1 MQLYAGFHVVRMPY
15 IQRRR
20 RALGWAK
27 SSGIRKRGRG
37 MTDTSKLLLQ
47 SSLGAEL
54 NEGQAAILGAL
65 MTTRHL
71 QDGEFLLSEGTADDA
86 LHVLLDG
93 KLEVVKSAGGDDE
106 ASLAVLRGGD
116 LAGELSFIDG
126 EPHTVGLRA
135 LTDSHVLSLQRT
147 DFEGIVTEHPDLAYL
162 VMRAVTRSV
171 HKIVH
176 RMNHQFIELN
186 NYIFKQHGR
195 Y

>member
-1 MQLYAGFHVVRMPY
+1 
-15 IQRRR
+15 
-20 RALGWAK
+20 
-27 SSGIRKRGRG
+27 

-54 NEGQAAILGAL
+54 NDEQASTLGGL
-65 MTTRHL
+65 MTTQHL
-71 QDGEFLLSEGTADDA
+71 KDGEFLISEGTADDT
-86 LHVLLDG
+86 LHVLLEG
-93 KLEVVKSAGGDDE
+93 KLEVVKHAGGEDE
-106 ASLAVLRGGD
+106 ASLAVLRDGD
-116 LAGELSFIDG
+116 LAGELSFVDG

-135 LTDSHVLSLQRT
+135 ISDSHVLSLKRS
-147 DFEGIVTEHPDLAYL
+147 DFEGIITEQPDLAYL

>member
-1 MQLYAGFHVVRMPY
+1 MAEMGLDSARPEGE
-15 IQRRR
+15 
-20 RALGWAK
+20 K
-27 SSGIRKRGRG
+27 
-37 MTDTSKLLLQ
+37 MTDMTRLLLQ

-54 NEGQAAILGAL
+54 SEEQAATLGEL
-65 MTTRHL
+65 MQASRL
-71 QDGEFLLSEGTADDA
+71 VDGEYLISEGTADNT
-86 LHVLLDG
+86 LHVLLEG

-106 ASLAVLRGGD
+106 ASLAMLRDGD

-126 EPHTVGLRA
+126 EAHTVGLRA
-135 LTDSHVLSLQRT
+135 LTDSHVLSLKRG
-147 DFEGIVTEHPDLAYL
+147 DFEGVITEHPQLAYL
-162 VMRAVTRSV
+162 VMRAVTRSA

>member
-1 MQLYAGFHVVRMPY
+1 
-15 IQRRR
+15 
-20 RALGWAK
+20 
-27 SSGIRKRGRG
+27 
-37 MTDTSKLLLQ
+37 MTEMKTLLLQ

-54 NEGQAAILGAL
+54 SEEQAATLGAL
-65 MTTRHL
+65 MESRKL
-71 QDGEFLLSEGTADDA
+71 SDGDYLISEGTSDDT
-86 LHVLLDG
+86 LHVLLEG
-93 KLEVVKSAGGDDE
+93 RLEVVKNAGGEDE
-106 ASLAVLRGGD
+106 ASLAVLRDGD

-126 EPHTVGLRA
+126 EPHTVWLRA
-135 LTDSHVLSLQRT
+135 LSDSHVLSLKRS
-147 DFEGIVTEHPDLAYL
+147 DFEGVVNDHPQLAYL

>member
-1 MQLYAGFHVVRMPY
+1 
-15 IQRRR
+15 
-20 RALGWAK
+20 
-27 SSGIRKRGRG
+27 

-186 NYIFKQHGR
+186 NYIIKQHGR